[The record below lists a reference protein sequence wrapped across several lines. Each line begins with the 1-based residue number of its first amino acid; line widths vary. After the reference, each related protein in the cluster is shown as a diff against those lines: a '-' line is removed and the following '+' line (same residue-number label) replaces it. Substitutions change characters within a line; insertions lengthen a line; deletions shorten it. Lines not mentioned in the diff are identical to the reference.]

1 MPPGDGFLED
11 ISTHNLT
18 RRLTDYLLEGDI
30 LLCISTHS
38 LTRRLTECSMIMNY
52 CGCYFNSQ
60 PHKEADVIDTETY
73 NRVDISTHSLTRRLT
88 SERII
93 SLILLKHF
101 NSQPHKEAD
110 DTRIFKLSIFLHFNS
125 QPHKEA
131 DCISK

>member
-1 MPPGDGFLED
+1 M
-11 ISTHNLT
+11 
-18 RRLTDYLLEGDI
+18 
-30 LLCISTHS
+30 
-38 LTRRLTECSMIMNY
+38 
-52 CGCYFNSQ
+52 
-60 PHKEADVIDTETY
+60 IDTETY